1 MAETDKN
8 FKECINGYKLCT
20 DWKTSGT
27 AQWAYAEKDG
37 KTWFIKR
44 FLAPKYKIAGEG
56 ISEKMVEKARK
67 RCEIFREKQ
76 NVYYEHIKNADTGN
90 IVYVTD
96 FFSFETHFYA
106 VSPRVTI
113 AEVSVEEISNL
124 SHDKKMV
131 LLKVLT
137 HSLKNLHEQSVVH
150 ADLKPSNI
158 ILKKTISGNYTL
170 KLIDFDAGFM
180 EADPRRGENIVFD
193 PVYVAPETIVAMG
206 DTSVVLNRKIDVYA
220 LGLLFHQYYSG
231 RLPELPDGNLH
242 AADASLDEKGMQL
255 SKSLPHWLA
264 ELIIQMLNPDPEKRP
279 TTEMIFQWLQEQK
292 KPMEQ
297 KPVTKSFLHR
307 PMLKR

>member
-1 MAETDKN
+1 MVEKEKITG
-8 FKECINGYKLCT
+8 ECINGYKLCT

-37 KTWFIKR
+37 KQWFIKR

-67 RCEIFREKQ
+67 RCEAFREKQ
-76 NVYYEHIKNADTGN
+76 IEYYAHIKNADTGN

-96 FFSFETHFYA
+96 FFSFEAHFYA
-106 VSPRVTI
+106 VSPKVVI
-113 AEVSVEEISNL
+113 ADVSAEEISNL
-124 SHDKKMV
+124 SHDKKMI

-158 ILKKTISGNYTL
+158 IIKKTVSGNYTL
-170 KLIDFDAGFM
+170 KLIDFDAGFL

-193 PVYVAPETIVAMG
+193 PVYVAPETIIAMG
-206 DTSVVLNRKIDVYA
+206 DTTVTLNRKIDIFA

-231 RLPELPDGNLH
+231 RLPELPEGYLH
-242 AADASLDEKGMQL
+242 AADAVLDEKRIKV
-255 SKSLPHWLA
+255 SATVPTWLA
-264 ELIIQMLNPDPEKRP
+264 ELIIQMLHPELEKRP
-279 TTEMIFQWLQEQK
+279 ETAVVFQWLQEQK
-292 KPMEQ
+292 KPMAQ
-297 KPVTKSFLHR
+297 QPAPKSFFRR
-307 PMLKR
+307 PILKR

>member
-1 MAETDKN
+1 MVA
-8 FKECINGYKLCT
+8 KEKINREYINGYKLCT

-37 KTWFIKR
+37 KKWFVKR

-67 RCEIFREKQ
+67 RCEVFREKQ

-96 FFSFETHFYA
+96 FFSYETHFYA

-113 AEVSVEEISNL
+113 ADASVEEISNL
-124 SHDKKMV
+124 SHDKKMI

-137 HSLKNLHEQSVVH
+137 HSLRNLHEQSVVH

-158 ILKKTISGNYTL
+158 ILKKTTSGNYTL
-170 KLIDFDAGFM
+170 KLIDFDAGFL

-193 PVYVAPETIVAMG
+193 PVYVAPETIIAMG
-206 DTSVVLNRKIDVYA
+206 DTTVTLNRKIDIFA

-231 RLPELPDGNLH
+231 RLPELPEGYLH
-242 AADASLDEKGMQL
+242 AANAVLDG
-255 SKSLPHWLA
+255 KSIKVSPTLPTWLA
-264 ELIIQMLNPDPEKRP
+264 ELIIQMLHPEPEKRP
-279 TTEMIFQWLQEQK
+279 TTEMIFQWLQAQK
-292 KPMEQ
+292 KPVGRKIER
-297 KPVTKSFLHR
+297 KSVFHR
-307 PMLKR
+307 PTLIR